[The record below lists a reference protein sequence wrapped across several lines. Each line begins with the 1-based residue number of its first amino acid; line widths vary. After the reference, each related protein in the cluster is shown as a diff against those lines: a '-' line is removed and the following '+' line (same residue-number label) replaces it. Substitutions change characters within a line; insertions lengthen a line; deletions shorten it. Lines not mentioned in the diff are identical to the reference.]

1 MDIAAN
7 DREANRANAIAFMD
21 EFSGGNRAAAWKRT
35 TDDLTWTMNQHAVPD
50 GKLAVFDRKSY
61 DAMVATSG
69 NLFPQ
74 GIKITVTDAVADH
87 DRVMLEAHGSG
98 PLADGRI
105 YANHYIF
112 TFRFRDGL
120 ICEVAEY
127 LDTAY
132 AQAML
137 AFRIE
142 AP

>member
-7 DREANRANAIAFMD
+7 KANAIAFMN
-21 EFSGGNRAAAWKRT
+21 EFSSGNREAAWKRT
-35 TDDLTWTMNQHAVPD
+35 TDDLTWTMNQHSIPD
-50 GKLAVFDRKSY
+50 GRLAVFDRKSY
-61 DAMVATSG
+61 DAMVANSG

-74 GIKITVTDAVADH
+74 GIVITVTDAVADN

-120 ICEVAEY
+120 ISEVAEY

-137 AFRIE
+137 AFTIE

>member
-7 DREANRANAIAFMD
+7 KASAIAFMN
-21 EFSGGNRAAAWKRT
+21 EFSGGNREIAWRRT
-35 TDDLTWTMNQHAVPD
+35 TDDLTWTMNQHSIPE
-50 GKLAVFDRKSY
+50 GRLAVFDRKSY
-61 DAMVATSG
+61 DAMVANSG

-74 GIKITVTDAVADH
+74 GIVITVTDAVADN

-120 ICEVAEY
+120 ISEVAEY

-137 AFRIE
+137 AFTIE

>member
-1 MDIAAN
+1 MDTAAN
-7 DREANRANAIAFMD
+7 KANAIAFMN
-21 EFSGGNRAAAWKRT
+21 EFSSGTREAAWRRT
-35 TDDLTWTMNQHAVPD
+35 TDDLTWTMNQHTLPE
-50 GKLAVFDRKSY
+50 GKLAVFDRASY
-61 DAMVATSG
+61 DAMVSSSG
-69 NLFPQ
+69 DLFPQ
-74 GIKITVTDAVADH
+74 GIVITVTDAVADN

-120 ICEVAEY
+120 ISEVAEY

-132 AQAML
+132 AQGML
-137 AFRIE
+137 AFTIE

>member
-1 MDIAAN
+1 MDSAAN
-7 DREANRANAIAFMD
+7 KANAIAFMN
-21 EFSGGNRAAAWKRT
+21 EFSSGNREAAWKRT
-35 TDDLTWTMNQHAVPD
+35 SDDLTWTMNQHAVPE

-61 DAMVATSG
+61 DAMVASSG
-69 NLFPQ
+69 DLFPQ
-74 GIKITVTDAVADH
+74 GITITVTDAVAEN

-112 TFRFRDGL
+112 TFRFRGGL
-120 ICEVAEY
+120 ISEVAEY

-137 AFRIE
+137 AFTIQ

>member
-7 DREANRANAIAFMD
+7 KANAIAFMN
-21 EFSGGNRAAAWKRT
+21 EFSSGNRAAAWKRT
-35 TDDLTWTMNQHAVPD
+35 TDDLSWTMNQHSIPD
-50 GKLAVFDRKSY
+50 GKLAVFDRAAY
-61 DAMVATSG
+61 HAMAEGS
-69 NLFPQ
+69 NDLFPQ
-74 GIKITVTDAVADH
+74 GIRITVTDAVADH

-120 ICEVAEY
+120 ICAVAEY

-132 AQAML
+132 AQSML
-137 AFRIE
+137 AFTIE

>member
-1 MDIAAN
+1 MDTTAN
-7 DREANRANAIAFMD
+7 KASAIAFMN
-21 EFSGGNRAAAWKRT
+21 EFSSGNREAAWRRT
-35 TDDLTWTMNQHAVPD
+35 TDDLTWTMNQHAIPD
-50 GKLAVFDRKSY
+50 GRLAVFDRKSY
-61 DAMVATSG
+61 DAMVSG
-69 NLFPQ
+69 SGKLFPQ
-74 GIKITVTDAVADH
+74 GIVITVTDAVADN

-112 TFRFRDGL
+112 TFRFRGGL
-120 ICEVAEY
+120 ISEVAEY

-137 AFRIE
+137 AFTIQ

>member
-7 DREANRANAIAFMD
+7 KASAIAFMN
-21 EFSGGNRAAAWKRT
+21 EFSSGKREAAWRRT
-35 TDDLTWTMNQHAVPD
+35 TDDLTWTMNQHAVP
-50 GKLAVFDRKSY
+50 GGRLAVFDRKSY
-61 DAMVATSG
+61 DAMVANSD

-74 GIKITVTDAVADH
+74 GIRITVTDAVAEN

-112 TFRFRDGL
+112 TFRFRGGL

-137 AFRIE
+137 AFTIQ

>member
-1 MDIAAN
+1 MDAAEN
-7 DREANRANAIAFMD
+7 KASAIAFMS
-21 EFSGGNRAAAWKRT
+21 EFSSGDRKSAWRRT
-35 TDDLTWTMNQHAVPD
+35 TDDLTWTMNQHAIAD
-50 GKLAVFDRKSY
+50 GKRAVFDRQSY
-61 DAMVATSG
+61 DAMVASSD

-74 GIKITVTDAVADH
+74 GIVISVTDAVADN

-120 ICEVAEY
+120 IAEVAEY

-132 AQAML
+132 AQGLL
-137 AFRIE
+137 AFTIE
-142 AP
+142 APTKS

>member
-1 MDIAAN
+1 MDTATNKAA
-7 DREANRANAIAFMD
+7 AIAFMN
-21 EFSGGNRAAAWKRT
+21 EFSSGNRDAAWRRT
-35 TDDLTWTMNQHAVPD
+35 TDDLTWTMNQHAVSD
-50 GKLAVFDRKSY
+50 GKLAVFDRASY
-61 DAMVATSG
+61 DAMVASSG
-69 NLFPQ
+69 DLFPQ
-74 GIKITVTDAVADH
+74 GIVITVTDAVAEN
-87 DRVMLEAHGSG
+87 DRVMLEADGSG

-120 ICEVAEY
+120 ICAVAEY

-137 AFRIE
+137 AFTIE

>member
-1 MDIAAN
+1 MDTAAN
-7 DREANRANAIAFMD
+7 KASAIAFMN
-21 EFSGGNRAAAWKRT
+21 EFSSGNRAAAWKRT
-35 TDDLTWTMNQHAVPD
+35 TDDLTWTMNQHTIPD
-50 GKLAVFDRKSY
+50 GRLAVFDRNSY
-61 DAMVATSG
+61 DAMVSSSG
-69 NLFPQ
+69 DLFPQ
-74 GIKITVTDAVADH
+74 GIAITVTDAVADH

-112 TFRFRDGL
+112 TFRFRGGL

-137 AFRIE
+137 AFTIQ

>member
-1 MDIAAN
+1 MDTAAN
-7 DREANRANAIAFMD
+7 KANAIAFMN
-21 EFSGGNRAAAWKRT
+21 EFSSGNRAAAWKRT
-35 TDDLTWTMNQHAVPD
+35 TDDLTWTMNQHAIPD

-61 DAMVATSG
+61 DAMVSSSG
-69 NLFPQ
+69 DLFPQ
-74 GIKITVTDAVADH
+74 GIVIKVTDAVADN

-132 AQAML
+132 AQALL
-137 AFRIE
+137 AFDIQ

>member
-1 MDIAAN
+1 MDTAAN
-7 DREANRANAIAFMD
+7 KANAIAFMN
-21 EFSGGNRAAAWKRT
+21 EFSSGNREAAWKRT

-69 NLFPQ
+69 ELFPQ

-120 ICEVAEY
+120 ICAVAEY
-127 LDTAY
+127 LDTSY

-137 AFRIE
+137 AFTIQ

>member
-7 DREANRANAIAFMD
+7 KANAIAFMN
-21 EFSGGNRAAAWKRT
+21 EFSSGNREAAWRRT
-35 TDDLTWTMNQHAVPD
+35 TNDLTWTMNQHSVPD
-50 GKLAVFDRKSY
+50 GKLAVFNREAY

-74 GIKITVTDAVADH
+74 GIEITITDAVADH

-132 AQAML
+132 AKAML
-137 AFRIE
+137 AFTIQ